1 MMRPP
6 NSVDSAT
13 ASIGP
18 YFDLLASIISTF
30 SVFTRPSQ
38 TETTTTPCGLKSCAM
53 SCDIL
58 STPALA
64 APYAG
69 PCTYAFAPGDDE
81 LNTTPPLRMSI
92 GAASQVAT

>member
-1 MMRPP
+1 MRPP
-6 NSVDSAT
+6 YSGDSAT
-13 ASIGP
+13 ASSGP
-18 YFDLLASIISTF
+18 YFDLLASIIITF
-30 SVFTRPSQ
+30 SVFTSPSH
-38 TETTTTPCGLKSCAM
+38 TEITATLNGLKSYAI